1 MAILRTRLIAFAVPF
16 EDADKTSFW
25 MRKISKLIMTTNANE
40 EVKVAVATAVT
51 VEVVTIE
58 IMATVP

>member
-1 MAILRTRLIAFAVPF
+1 VPF